1 MPSNLKAGS
10 FIDLQPEN
18 IRTRVVPGYVQ
29 VELPFGDLAR
39 IDIGGKDLLTGI
51 IRPYQDATERID
63 NQAAAGRS
71 PVLDT
76 FCCQPSA

>member
-39 IDIGGKDLLTGI
+39 IEIGCKDLLTRI
-51 IRPYQDATERID
+51 IRPQDATERID